1 MDYIR
6 VQSTPYFSWD
16 FDFKSD
22 FGPVKLPGLSR
33 NMPQGSSTIK
43 CVQTMPHKARD
54 SDSKYALLLLLC
66 RHIGLLFSRWLD
78 SNLLRHRTWN
88 YPGSSVHKLP
98 DSLRIFCFVLFCCFF
113 HSGERISKY
122 ADSLANSPDA
132 CLRDGSRVRK
142 KKLRIQ
148 KYLDK
153 CGRDLRPG
161 SNAVLHMSRTQF
173 NQLGS
178 CEVRRLTLLSSTD
191 FSWSDWGV
199 LHAWPA
205 VNNAWRP
212 ILVQTLI
219 FTSMSRT
226 KCIIKGRKAP
236 ICFYLENP
244 LTIKTA
250 FAFVSCGSTA
260 LSATFDSNRRS

>member
-43 CVQTMPHKARD
+43 CVQTMRYKARD

-98 DSLRIFCFVLFCCFF
+98 DSLRIFCFVVFF
-113 HSGERISKY
+113 TLESGFQNIRI
-122 ADSLANSPDA
+122 
-132 CLRDGSRVRK
+132 RWRIRRMRVCGTEAVSGK
-142 KKLRIQ
+142 K
-148 KYLDK
+148 
-153 CGRDLRPG
+153 
-161 SNAVLHMSRTQF
+161 
-173 NQLGS
+173 
-178 CEVRRLTLLSSTD
+178 
-191 FSWSDWGV
+191 
-199 LHAWPA
+199 
-205 VNNAWRP
+205 
-212 ILVQTLI
+212 
-219 FTSMSRT
+219 
-226 KCIIKGRKAP
+226 
-236 ICFYLENP
+236 
-244 LTIKTA
+244 
-250 FAFVSCGSTA
+250 SCGFKNIWISVDGTWGPGQTPYFTWAEPNST
-260 LSATFDSNRRS
+260 N

>member
-98 DSLRIFCFVLFCCFF
+98 DSLKIFCFVSFCCFF

-122 ADSLANSPDA
+122 PDSLANSPDA
-132 CLRDGSRVRK
+132 CLRTEAVSGK
-142 KKLRIQ
+142 K
-148 KYLDK
+148 
-153 CGRDLRPG
+153 
-161 SNAVLHMSRTQF
+161 
-173 NQLGS
+173 
-178 CEVRRLTLLSSTD
+178 
-191 FSWSDWGV
+191 
-199 LHAWPA
+199 
-205 VNNAWRP
+205 
-212 ILVQTLI
+212 
-219 FTSMSRT
+219 
-226 KCIIKGRKAP
+226 
-236 ICFYLENP
+236 
-244 LTIKTA
+244 
-250 FAFVSCGSTA
+250 SCGFKNIWISVDGTWGPGQTPYFTWAEPNST
-260 LSATFDSNRRS
+260 N